1 MQDASQIMQ
10 QAKHM
15 SLLLF
20 EGFSNLCLANAVEP
34 LRAANTL
41 SRTSLYHWSF
51 LSLGAVEVTSSSGLP
66 VTPQPLA
73 PDHRGD
79 ALFVM
84 PSYGHK
90 ALATAATASA
100 LRAASRRFG
109 LIVGLDTGGYLL
121 AHAGLL
127 DGHRAT
133 CHWDILNE
141 AAEAFP
147 QVDFVEDRFVFD
159 RNRASCGG
167 ATTTLDFMLTLV
179 ERDHGAA
186 LALEVAA
193 LFMYGERDPLTDP
206 HRLIPRHRQIRA
218 AAALMRRHMETP
230 LPLSQIAKGVG
241 LSLRGL
247 EQAFRSH
254 AGLSPAGLYRSI
266 RLSEARRRM
275 EQTNDSV
282 AEVALRAGYRDAT
295 AMTRAF
301 KAEFGMTPSAAR
313 SARLSEGGQR

>member
-1 MQDASQIMQ
+1 MQRTKSI
-10 QAKHM
+10 HM
-15 SLLLF
+15 LLF
-20 EGFSNLCLANAVEP
+20 DGFSNLCLANAVEP

-41 SRTSLYHWSF
+41 ARAPLYAWSF
-51 LSLGAVEVTSSSGLP
+51 LSLGAEVLASSSGLP
-66 VTPQPLA
+66 VTPQPMR

-84 PSYGHK
+84 PSYGYD
-90 ALATAATASA
+90 ALATAKTAQA
-100 LRAASRRFG
+100 LRAASHRFD
-109 LIVGLDTGGYLL
+109 LLVGLDTGAYLL
-121 AHAGLL
+121 SHAGLL

-133 CHWDILNE
+133 CHWDILDE

-147 QVDFVEDRFVFD
+147 QVQFTQDRHVID
-159 RNRASCGG
+159 GARASCGG
-167 ATTTLDFMLTLV
+167 ATTTLDLMLTLI

-206 HRLIPRHRQIRA
+206 RRLVPKHRQIRA
-218 AAALMRRHMETP
+218 AAALMRRNVEIP
-230 LPLSQIAKGVG
+230 LPLGKIAREIG

-247 EQAFRSH
+247 ETAFRTH
-254 AGLSPAGLYRSI
+254 AGLTPARLYRAI
-266 RLSEARRRM
+266 RLAEARRRM
-275 EQTNDSV
+275 EQTRESV

-313 SARLSEGGQR
+313 AAKMSEGGQQ